1 MLEALEFTKRLILA
15 LALPLAAQDLY
26 LMPGEFVVSP
36 GQRIAVV
43 FRGADAHPARLR
55 DAALY
60 APKGVYNVVNLRQ
73 EGGGVVGEAGVP
85 GKGTLILTARA
96 TISGVARA
104 VRIKLPRPGTVAS
117 PTTPP
122 PSRRRLTTL

>member
-1 MLEALEFTKRLILA
+1 MGALETLGSTTRLILA
-15 LALPLAAQDLY
+15 LALPLAAQDLC

-60 APKGVYNVVNLRQ
+60 TPKGVYNVVNLRR
-73 EGGGVVGEAGVP
+73 EGRGVVGDATVP
-85 GKGTLILTARA
+85 G
-96 TISGVARA
+96 
-104 VRIKLPRPGTVAS
+104 P
-117 PTTPP
+117 
-122 PSRRRLTTL
+122 